1 MSDLTPDQRPLCD
14 RNASPHGARHSI
26 LSHLASRRSSRWL
39 PLVAFASACL
49 CFAITTT
56 TLAADNLARPDVRRD
71 ATVAAVEKV
80 MPSVVNIGTLTVA
93 RADPYE
99 QMLREFFG
107 YGNRAPDTLYS
118 SGSGVIIDDEGWVLT
133 NFHVVREAAKVQ
145 VTLADTTEPIDAE
158 VVATSEVNDLAVLR
172 LKGKPGQ
179 KFRGV
184 PFAPDDDLLLGE
196 TVLAMGNPYGLG
208 GSVSRG
214 ILSSKTRRSE
224 RDGEAMEP
232 EDWLQTDA
240 SINPGNSGGPLVNL
254 RGELIGLNVAILAR
268 AQGIGF
274 AIPAKR
280 ISTALA
286 EMLSPET
293 TRGLWFGA
301 TVRGS
306 RPPVV
311 IQEIQRGSPADNAGL
326 EPGDEILSVNGKT
339 TKSFLQLYR
348 ELDKADRDNRLV
360 VLRGDDRKEIK
371 LRLVAETAVF
381 NSDYLRR
388 RLGLTVEK
396 VPDDLRVQLR
406 LSLNGALL
414 VSTIDRGGPAERAG
428 MSRGQIITAIDG
440 QPPGDPVAL
449 GRALNRR
456 RAGETVTF
464 DLVSARRR
472 GMLLQLSEG
481 RAALRL
487 R

>member
-1 MSDLTPDQRPLCD
+1 MVPGLLLLMLLT
-14 RNASPHGARHSI
+14 
-26 LSHLASRRSSRWL
+26 
-39 PLVAFASACL
+39 VAAP
-49 CFAITTT
+49 
-56 TLAADNLARPDVRRD
+56 AAENLARSDIRRD

-80 MPSVVNIGTLTVA
+80 LPSVVNIGTLTVA

-118 SGSGVIIDDEGWVLT
+118 SGSGVLIDDEGWVLT
-133 NFHVVREAAKVQ
+133 NFHVVREAAKVR
-145 VTLADTTEPIDAE
+145 VTLADTTDPIDAE
-158 VVATSEVNDLAVLR
+158 VVAASEVNDLAVLR
-172 LKGKPGQ
+172 LKAKSGQ
-179 KFRGV
+179 KFRSV
-184 PFAPDDDLLLGE
+184 AFAPDDDLLLGE
-196 TVLAMGNPYGLG
+196 TVLALGNPYGLG

-224 RDGEAMEP
+224 HDGEAMEP

-240 SINPGNSGGPLVNL
+240 SINPGNSGGPLINL

-280 ISTALA
+280 ISSALA
-286 EMLSPET
+286 DMLSPET

-311 IQEIQRGSPADNAGL
+311 IQEIQRGSPADHAGL
-326 EPGDEILSVNGKT
+326 EPGDEILSVNGKA

-360 VLRGDDRKEIK
+360 ILRGDDRKDIK
-371 LRLVAETAVF
+371 VRLLAETAVF

-396 VPDDLRVQLR
+396 VPDDIRAQLR
-406 LSLNGALL
+406 LNLNGALL
-414 VSTIDRGGPAERAG
+414 VSTVDRGGPAERAG
-428 MSRGQIITAIDG
+428 LTRGQIITAVEG
-440 QPPGDPVAL
+440 QTPGDPVAF

-456 RAGETVTF
+456 RAGENITV
-464 DLVSARRR
+464 DLVTARRR

-481 RAALRL
+481 RAVLRL